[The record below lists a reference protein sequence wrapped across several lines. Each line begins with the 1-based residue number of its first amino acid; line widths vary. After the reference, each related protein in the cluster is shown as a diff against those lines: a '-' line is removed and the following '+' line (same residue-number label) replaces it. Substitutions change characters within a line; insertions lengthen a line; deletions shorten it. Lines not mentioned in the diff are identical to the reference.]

1 MQRHFE
7 EELEKLKEKLV
18 LMGELVEGM
27 IAKATLAVNQQDPS
41 TKESLYQQEER
52 VNLIQIEID
61 ELGISLIALQQPAAT
76 DLRFITSAMKINNDL
91 ERMADQA
98 VNISQHIVQATE
110 IFPQEIF
117 NMLDMISQKAQA
129 MVKDSLKA
137 FLKKDLA
144 LAQTVLKRD
153 DEVDDLKDNICL
165 WLISYM
171 KENPEKIAG
180 SIDLLIVSRN
190 LERIADHA
198 TNIAEDV
205 IYMVAGKDIR
215 HHILEKQ

>member
-27 IAKATLAVNQQDPS
+27 IARATLAVSQQDPS
-41 TKESLYQQEER
+41 AKESLIRQEER

-76 DLRFITSAMKINNDL
+76 DLRFITAAMKINNDL

-98 VNISQHIVQATE
+98 VNISQHIVRPSE
-110 IFPQEIF
+110 GFSPEIF
-117 NMLDMISQKAQA
+117 NLLNMISQKAQA
-129 MVKDSLKA
+129 MVKDCLTA
-137 FLKKDLA
+137 FLKKDLE
-144 LAQTVLKRD
+144 LAQSVLKRD

-165 WLISYM
+165 WLTSYM
-171 KENPEKIAG
+171 KKNPEKIAS
-180 SIDLLIVSRN
+180 SIDLLLVSRN

-205 IYMVAGKDIR
+205 IYIVAGKDIR
-215 HHILEKQ
+215 HHILDK